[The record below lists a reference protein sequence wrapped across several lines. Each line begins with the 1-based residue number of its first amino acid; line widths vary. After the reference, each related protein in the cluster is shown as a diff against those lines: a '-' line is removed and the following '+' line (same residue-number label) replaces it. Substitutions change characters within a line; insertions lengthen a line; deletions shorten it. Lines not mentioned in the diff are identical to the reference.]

1 MIIYSLH
8 NFNFITPT
16 QIPFNPT
23 TIIPFSVETQSIASL
38 QLYEITGRL
47 VEILFDGILDPGNHK
62 IKWDASAQSSGIYFV
77 VLKTPNKTLLKKLV
91 LLK

>member
-1 MIIYSLH
+1 
-8 NFNFITPT
+8 
-16 QIPFNPT
+16 
-23 TIIPFSVETQSIASL
+23 
-38 QLYEITGRL
+38 